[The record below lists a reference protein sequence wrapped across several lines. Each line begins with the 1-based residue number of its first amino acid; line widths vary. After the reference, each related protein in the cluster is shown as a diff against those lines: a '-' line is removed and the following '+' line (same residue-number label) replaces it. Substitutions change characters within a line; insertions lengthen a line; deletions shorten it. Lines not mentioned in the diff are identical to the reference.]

1 MKHCLQYELVYE
13 PLGGLQI
20 NDRGIAKLMIIL
32 LNLRFIFLN
41 QPVGDKAKQEDQSK
55 EGSHGNRGQ
64 NDAEHFEVQSRN
76 LRRQVVF
83 VGFPDVSEQN

>member
-1 MKHCLQYELVYE
+1 M
-13 PLGGLQI
+13 QI
-20 NDRGIAKLMIIL
+20 NDRGIAKLIIIL